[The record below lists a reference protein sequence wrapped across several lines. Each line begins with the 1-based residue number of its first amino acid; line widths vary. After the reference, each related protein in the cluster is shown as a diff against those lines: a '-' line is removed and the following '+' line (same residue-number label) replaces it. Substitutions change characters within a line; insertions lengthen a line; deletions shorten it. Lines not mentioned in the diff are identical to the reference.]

1 MKVTLS
7 PGKIRVELLDSAE
20 PLEAEV
26 QLPHQISAEFLIR
39 GSNPTLSSETEQVVP
54 ITESET
60 AGEELPKPSPWT
72 QSNPESEAPVPE
84 DLASV
89 ATLECPEVTWEEFY
103 EAVNTKPEEWKELF
117 RIIDDQHPDHIA
129 NSGLLDQ

>member
-20 PLEAEV
+20 PQEAEV
-26 QLPHQISAEFLIR
+26 QLPHQINAEFLIR
-39 GSNPTLSSETEQVVP
+39 DSNPTLNGETKQLVP

-60 AGEELPKPSPWT
+60 TGEELPKPSPWT
-72 QSNPESEAPVPE
+72 QSNTEGEAPVPE
-84 DLASV
+84 ELASV

>member
-39 GSNPTLSSETEQVVP
+39 GSNPTLNSETEQVVP